1 MNTNVSFTYTSELE
15 GISSRIVQ
23 VEMSM
28 KKGIPRFGIVGL
40 ATGST
45 REASERVRIAL
56 ENSHFHFP
64 MQNLIVNL
72 SPAGVRKESSYFDL
86 AIAVGVLILTTQV
99 KIALDLSK
107 ILFLGE
113 IGLDG
118 SIKPIKGLSNLLL
131 SPWIRKFEQLVI
143 PSGNKAEACLSEGI
157 QIFPISH
164 ILEIPN
170 ILSGFTSPSEIP
182 PWSVQQ
188 FNDSSGTW
196 EIFQDQLLAF
206 RALVLGVTGK
216 HHTLLI
222 GSPGG
227 GKTMLA
233 KLCIEL
239 MPTLTRKEMEEII
252 RIKSSTEIINE
263 STIQNTRRPFRS
275 PHHTSSDIS
284 IIGGGRTSKIGEV
297 TLAHNGIL
305 FLDELG
311 EFKPQVIQALREP
324 LEEGQVTISRVDYH
338 LTYPANFLLIAATNP
353 CPCGFKGSKIY
364 ACKCSEVKIQKYHSR
379 LSGPFLD
386 RMDLIVRLEPFEN
399 SNRKRIPISK
409 SEIHSKIQ
417 TARNIQM
424 DREKFTK
431 TLFNGSIHEN
441 DIEKICVLSESSK
454 KILHRLYENPTYSL
468 RRISKI
474 LKLSRTIADME
485 PSELIQ
491 EEHLLEAIQYF
502 PSESIL
508 SKAI

>member
-1 MNTNVSFTYTSELE
+1 
-15 GISSRIVQ
+15 
-23 VEMSM
+23 
-28 KKGIPRFGIVGL
+28 
-40 ATGST
+40 
-45 REASERVRIAL
+45 
-56 ENSHFHFP
+56 
-64 MQNLIVNL
+64 
-72 SPAGVRKESSYFDL
+72 
-86 AIAVGVLILTTQV
+86 
-99 KIALDLSK
+99 
-107 ILFLGE
+107 
-113 IGLDG
+113 
-118 SIKPIKGLSNLLL
+118 
-131 SPWIRKFEQLVI
+131 
-143 PSGNKAEACLSEGI
+143 
-157 QIFPISH
+157 
-164 ILEIPN
+164 
-170 ILSGFTSPSEIP
+170 
-182 PWSVQQ
+182 
-188 FNDSSGTW
+188 
-196 EIFQDQLLAF
+196 
-206 RALVLGVTGK
+206 
-216 HHTLLI
+216 
-222 GSPGG
+222 
-227 GKTMLA
+227 
-233 KLCIEL
+233 
-239 MPTLTRKEMEEII
+239 MEEII

-508 SKAI
+508 SKTI